1 MGKGK
6 KYWSKDSHER
16 AYERLLE
23 QINNPNKF
31 NTYDNK
37 KKNLAKITDDFP
49 RY

>member
-6 KYWSKDSHER
+6 KYWTKESHER

-23 QINNPNKF
+23 QVNNPNKF